1 MNRKIAMCVL
11 VLGAIAGLG
20 LLAQPA
26 SATDFGVGGAYWSTK
41 DTDEAYGVMTKLRW
55 GIVELR
61 GTYFSDVTA
70 DTDPERFD
78 FEVSA
83 IPLEAGLAFHF
94 AEDAA
99 FSPYVGGGA
108 GYYLLDTTEGDID
121 DEVGWYLVAGGDFGR
136 RPSGL
141 AFNVE
146 AIYRGIEATVN
157 EDDDGFPDDI
167 RDDVD
172 LDLSGIGVNAGI
184 VWRF

>member
-1 MNRKIAMCVL
+1 MNRKITVFVCA
-11 VLGAIAGLG
+11 LGVVAGLG
-20 LLAQPA
+20 ILAQPA
-26 SATDFGVGGAYWSTK
+26 AAADFGIGGAYWSTD
-41 DTDEAYGVMTKLRW
+41 DTDEALGVATKLRF

-70 DTDPERFD
+70 DTEPERFD

-83 IPLEAGLAFHF
+83 IPLEAGLAFKF
-94 AEDAA
+94 AEGAA

-136 RPSGL
+136 MPSGL

-146 AIYRGIEATVN
+146 AIYRGIEATVS
-157 EDDDGFPDDI
+157 EDEDGFPDDI

-172 LDLSGIGVNAGI
+172 LDLSGIGLNAGV